1 MDRRQILKSLPASIA
16 AMALAGHPSA
26 ASAVP
31 GANQHPGA
39 MDRRFLGTP
48 EGQLYYWT
56 AGTGPD
62 VVFVHQSG
70 NSSLE
75 YEKLVPFLAD
85 RFRMI
90 AVDLPGHGNSDNP
103 TKEPTVDDYAAAVR
117 RVLDHLNVSQAHVVA
132 HHGGCLTAMSL
143 LASEPDR
150 FGKTILSGTGALRSP
165 AENKAFLDDLMSRQE
180 PVRSDKDFMGD
191 LWALYVSFLSDGAN
205 VMDMLDPFIA
215 GVDSRQRPY
224 RGIVVNLKWDRRP
237 AAKALKGPV
246 LLVQGTRDSF
256 VSGQETL
263 LDVIPNSER
272 LVMEGLGTFMFYDRA
287 EDCAKMVADY
297 LSR

>member
-1 MDRRQILKSLPASIA
+1 MDRRQILKSLPASV
-16 AMALAGHPSA
+16 AMMAMTGHQSA
-26 ASAVP
+26 AHAAP
-31 GANQHPGA
+31 RADEHRGLI
-39 MDRRFLGTP
+39 DRRFLNTP
-48 EGQLYYWT
+48 DGQLYYWT

-70 NSSLE
+70 NSSRE
-75 YEKLVPFLAD
+75 YERLVPLLAD

-90 AVDLPGHGNSDNP
+90 AVDLPGHGSSDNP
-103 TKEPTVDDYAAAVR
+103 THEPTVDDYAAAVR
-117 RVLDHLNVSQAHVVA
+117 RVLNHLDIRQAHIVA

-150 FGKTILSGTGALRSP
+150 FGKAILSGTGAIRPP

-180 PVRSDKDFMGD
+180 PVRSDKEFMGD
-191 LWALYVSFLSDGAN
+191 LWALYVSFLSDGAS

-224 RGIVVNLKWDRRP
+224 RGIVVNLKWDRRS
-237 AAKALKGPV
+237 AATALKGPV

-272 LVMEGLGTFMFYDRA
+272 LVMEGCGTFMFYDRA
-287 EDCAKMVADY
+287 EDCAKMVSDY
-297 LSR
+297 LSQ